1 MKNDLNEGQNNIQE
15 YAAEIKSTD
24 KDLKAM
30 EAKVANT
37 IENRRQLMNDRNKE
51 MNNMEAEDFDFVLN
65 DSSELAKFFR
75 NSF

>member
-1 MKNDLNEGQNNIQE
+1 MNEGQNNIQE

-51 MNNMEAEDFDFVLN
+51 MNNMEAEDFDHVL
-65 DSSELAKFFR
+65 DSSSELAKFFR

>member
-51 MNNMEAEDFDFVLN
+51 MNNMEAEDFDFVLD
-65 DSSELAKFFR
+65 DSSELAKFFK

>member
-1 MKNDLNEGQNNIQE
+1 MNEGQNNIQE

-51 MNNMEAEDFDFVLN
+51 MNNMETEDFDFVLN

>member
-1 MKNDLNEGQNNIQE
+1 MNEGQNNIQE

-30 EAKVANT
+30 EAKVSNT

-51 MNNMEAEDFDFVLN
+51 MNNMETEDFDFVLN

>member
-1 MKNDLNEGQNNIQE
+1 MNEGQNNIQE

>member
-1 MKNDLNEGQNNIQE
+1 MNEGQNNIQE

-30 EAKVANT
+30 EAKVSNT

-51 MNNMEAEDFDFVLN
+51 MNNMEAEDFDFVL
-65 DSSELAKFFR
+65 DSSSELAKFFR